1 LVTDGVVYLSAICE
15 GQLTEPPVTR
25 RLSSPELSPNVLSAP
40 LRFSCGQR
48 LTSFVSCVLVWMILR
63 SKSPRKLLG
72 LHSILI
78 IASQLG
84 HALASTASQCRSC
97 FPFLVYPRLVII
109 ADSSRLGAC
118 CKSWRELPRAYQ
130 AGNAVGIPH
139 GRNGYDIGH
148 LGTP

>member
-15 GQLTEPPVTR
+15 GQLTEPPATR

-63 SKSPRKLLG
+63 STFPRKLPG

-97 FPFLVYPRLVII
+97 FPLLVYPRLVII

-118 CKSWRELPRAYQ
+118 CKSLERTTQSLPSWQRGWDSTRQERVRHWLLASS
-130 AGNAVGIPH
+130 
-139 GRNGYDIGH
+139 
-148 LGTP
+148 